1 MSLSLLQQ
9 LLSQVAPILRFFFFT
24 AHIPSP
30 LCPNH
35 TDSFVPPWELWKCS
49 CWVFALTVRLLQALF
64 LQIAGLLGLLL
75 GSFRFHVI
83 LSCPHFSLSTMT
95 ASFPNHCITCSS
107 VPAFRHFIS
116 SYFYLTTYSLS
127 QFIDS
132 HLNTFLKGRDLSLDL
147 KQCLA
152 HSDTQKIF
160 ARRRMSER
168 MFEWMNDVFVLRHL
182 LNVPSGWI

>member
-9 LLSQVAPILRFFFFT
+9 LLSQVAPILQFFFFP

-35 TDSFVPPWELWKCS
+35 TDSFVPPWELWKCL

-64 LQIAGLLGLLL
+64 LQIAGLPGLLL

-132 HLNTFLKGRDLSLDL
+132 HLNTFLKGRDLSLD
-147 KQCLA
+147 
-152 HSDTQKIF
+152 
-160 ARRRMSER
+160 RSET
-168 MFEWMNDVFVLRHL
+168 V
-182 LNVPSGWI
+182 SGT